1 MANVNNSH
9 HRRKNTSDGT
19 LSKRQLIKAIR
30 KHEEVEAVGGLTNEQ
45 VAAVLR
51 AFADT
56 IWVACLNNIRVKFEY
71 MGFFEPFKR
80 QGYKGGYIKT
90 TALQRMHGMASEV
103 FSEGKPD
110 YKIIKFRFGHA
121 ASKRFRE
128 LTQEDVSE

>member
-9 HRRKNTSDGT
+9 HRRKNTSDST

-71 MGFFEPFKR
+71 MGFFEPFKIW
-80 QGYKGGYIKT
+80 Y
-90 TALQRMHGMASEV
+90 A
-103 FSEGKPD
+103 
-110 YKIIKFRFGHA
+110 
-121 ASKRFRE
+121 
-128 LTQEDVSE
+128 